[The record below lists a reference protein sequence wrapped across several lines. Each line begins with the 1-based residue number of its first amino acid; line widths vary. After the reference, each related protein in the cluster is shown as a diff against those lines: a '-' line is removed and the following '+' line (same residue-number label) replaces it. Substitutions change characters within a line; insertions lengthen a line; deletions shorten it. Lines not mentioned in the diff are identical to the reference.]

1 MDQGYKRGYSFF
13 YLRAG
18 IAQLRY
24 LPLLIICLSL
34 QACTS
39 AQKNVNDAIYHLMFE
54 SSDVELTDQEVQ
66 NLSKPSAYVRI
77 DDQLQIVMV
86 LGAFENGEEKWVSQ
100 DRTLMTLRNG
110 RVVKTLGWKDNLL
123 SVSNLEQDP
132 LADPLR
138 LADGARWS
146 YMISWTEDN
155 QVRSGYAESVFHRLE
170 DKPLV
175 TGGKSQT
182 YHVIEET
189 VNVDGMG
196 KSWVNRFWVDR
207 QTGTVVKSVQ
217 SMGADYFPIEIT
229 LLKQRHNEKN

>member
-1 MDQGYKRGYSFF
+1 M
-13 YLRAG
+13 
-18 IAQLRY
+18 RY

-39 AQKNVNDAIYHLMFE
+39 AQKNVNDTIYHLVFE
-54 SSDVELTDQEVQ
+54 SSDVELTAQEIQ
-66 NLSKPSAYVRI
+66 NLSSPSAYVRI

-100 DRTLMTLRNG
+100 DRTLMVLRRG

-132 LADPLR
+132 LADPRR
-138 LADGARWS
+138 LVDGARWS
-146 YMISWTEDN
+146 HLLSWTENN

-175 TGGKSQT
+175 IGGKSQN

-189 VNVDGMG
+189 VNIDDLG
-196 KSWVNRFWVDR
+196 KSWVNRFWLDP

>member
-1 MDQGYKRGYSFF
+1 MDQGYKSGYSFF

-34 QACTS
+34 QACTP
-39 AQKNVNDAIYHLMFE
+39 AQRNVNDAIYHLVFE

-66 NLSKPSAYVRI
+66 SLSKPSAYVRI

-132 LADPLR
+132 LSDPRR
-138 LADGARWS
+138 LVNGSRWS
-146 YMISWTEDN
+146 SMISWTEEG
-155 QVRSGYAESVFHRLE
+155 QARSGYAESVFHRLE

-175 TGGKSQT
+175 IGGKSQN

-189 VNVDGMG
+189 VNVDDLG
-196 KSWVNRFWVDR
+196 KSWVNRFWLDP

-217 SMGADYFPIEIT
+217 FMGADYFPIEIT
-229 LLKQRHNEKN
+229 LLKQRHDEKN